1 MGNGDVQIESIR
13 LKNFMT
19 FKDALVRL
27 TPGLTIIVGPNG
39 AGKSAIFHAI
49 KFCLGSNQRENRYD
63 RWSQFIR
70 NHTGSAEIEI
80 TVRDH
85 RTTRVFTR
93 KIEMGRTP
101 RAYIDGKRVRA
112 AEMRRAI
119 EDLHFNIDNPLV
131 FMAQGRTNDLR
142 DASPEQVLRLIEE
155 GTGLDRS
162 RDKIILQESELSA
175 DRQRLEEAI
184 AETKAV
190 ESDIHLLTKDMQRLE
205 KKREYERQR
214 RALEREYAWAT
225 LQDVEM
231 RIESIKK
238 QIEAQKEGMN
248 ELRDDKAKV
257 SKEIEAVEEKRTR
270 LEREQRSIER
280 ELGRLESRIKSK
292 QEQLERIEKGNAKTL
307 SEIKKLEETIEA
319 DKIQLRRIGDD
330 LKRVVKAHGKAEIES
345 QQLAQERDKIV
356 RELEELETQLAKFEK
371 WDRKR
376 REAQTEVSGFALQ
389 LKDKRIELRAF
400 LTKQQHLEA
409 EIEAMENKWGQAWS
423 TLETSSAED
432 LDRQLKELDARLAT
446 LNESLFGEKSQLAE
460 LQKEIKSLELKL
472 SETAERIP
480 PSVQEL
486 QKLLHEHQLGGV
498 VGPVGGLLVGNE
510 ELAAPAE
517 AVLSD
522 ILVHAFITTEKADF
536 QLTRRL
542 RDEIEAPAPII
553 LVDLQQEVAPAPELP
568 PNSRVRGWLWELL
581 GLTDTLLQKF
591 RIAFGDY
598 AVTTD
603 SKTAARLAY
612 KGISAV
618 TLKGEVFE
626 SRKKTV
632 VGHPKKGPPKIL
644 STAPFLKKQK
654 EAKKRAQQVEK
665 KIAEINAEITVVS
678 EKRTKILELVSQMGA
693 WKTTWKRRKE
703 ITEELPQVKEN
714 ITQLEEEIAQLTSH
728 HERAKV
734 HVAELEQH
742 QPPERER
749 ITGEMEAIRIRL
761 RNIESDLGDAKA
773 RVAISE
779 QSMKNFREQ
788 LDSIREN
795 IEMMETS
802 RNELL
807 ESLGQSEDE
816 SSEILQDIANL
827 DKQMKEHQKQKQAL
841 SEQLDQIHADQR
853 QLNTRLAEIDMELRT
868 SRTEV
873 SKTLATLSRL
883 ELRRN
888 EILVS
893 VEGVPQ
899 PNTIRNHEVVY
910 AELSRVR
917 DVLTD
922 YTDVDESIAVRDQQ
936 LKERMEVLN
945 AQVATLKEELAEA
958 ISTIDSL
965 KDQYQKDM
973 AKTLRKVEKYVNRLL
988 RKIDFTGE
996 IRLEHIQQDDS
1007 AGIHFQIRTHAE
1019 EFLGIK
1025 AGSGGEQSMLIVA
1038 LILALHKFNPAPI
1051 YVLDEV
1057 DTFLDLE
1064 NTNAA
1069 AQLLREASK
1078 ESQLLVFTPA
1088 KSTTLLKYA
1097 DRLIGV
1103 AAPSGNSP
1111 ARIIEGPIL
1120 SELEKDDEAEE
1131 KPDDPMSKVAN

>member
-1 MGNGDVQIESIR
+1 MR

-70 NHTGSAEIEI
+70 NHTGSAEIEV
-80 TVRDH
+80 TVSDH
-85 RTTRVFTR
+85 GTSRVFTR

-119 EDLHFNIDNPLV
+119 EALHFNIDNPLV

-142 DASPEQVLRLIEE
+142 NASPEQVLRLIEE
-155 GTGLDRS
+155 GTGLDS
-162 RDKIILQESELSA
+162 LRDRILLQETEVSA
-175 DRQRLEEAI
+175 DRQRLEHAV

-190 ESDIHLLTKDMQRLE
+190 ENEIYLLGKDMKRLE
-205 KKREYERQR
+205 KKREYEKQR
-214 RALEREYAWAT
+214 RALEREYAWAS
-225 LQDVEM
+225 LQDVDM
-231 RIESIKK
+231 RIETIKK
-238 QIEAQKEGMN
+238 QIEAQQEGITHLLD
-248 ELRDDKAKV
+248 EKTKV
-257 SKEIEAVEEKRTR
+257 AKEIEAVEEKRTR

-307 SEIKKLEETIEA
+307 SEIKRLEKAIEL
-319 DKIQLRRIGDD
+319 DKSQLRRVGDD

-356 RELEELETQLAKFEK
+356 RELEGLETQLAKFEK

-376 REAQTEVSGFALQ
+376 RDAQMEVSGYALQ
-389 LKDKRIELRAF
+389 LKDRGIELRAF
-400 LTKQQHLEA
+400 LTKLQHLEA
-409 EIEAMENKWGQAWS
+409 EIETMENKWGQTWS

-432 LDRQLKELDARLAT
+432 LEKQLKELEARLAT
-446 LNESLFGEKSQLAE
+446 LNESLFGEKSHRAE

-480 PSVQEL
+480 PSIQEL
-486 QKLLHEHQLGGV
+486 QKLLHEHQLGEV
-498 VGPVGGLLVGNE
+498 IGPVGGLLIGNE
-510 ELAAPAE
+510 DLAAPAE

-522 ILVHAFITTEKADF
+522 TLVHAFISTEKADF
-536 QLTRRL
+536 QLARRL

-553 LVDLQQEVAPAPELP
+553 LVDLQQGIGPAPELP
-568 PNSRVRGWLWELL
+568 QNSHVRGWLWELL

-591 RIAFGDY
+591 RISFGDY

-626 SRKKTV
+626 SRETTV
-632 VGHPKKGPPKIL
+632 VGHPKKGSPKIL
-644 STAPFLKKQK
+644 STAPFLKEQRD
-654 EAKKRAQQVEK
+654 AKKKAQLIEK
-665 KIAEINAEITVVS
+665 KIAEINAEINVVS
-678 EKRTKILELVSQMGA
+678 EKRTKILELLAQMGA
-693 WKTTWKRRKE
+693 WESTWRRRTE
-703 ITEELPQVKEN
+703 IIEELPQVKEN
-714 ITQLEEEIAQLTSH
+714 ITRLEEDIAQLTSH
-728 HERAKV
+728 HERAKER
-734 HVAELEQH
+734 VAELEKH

-761 RNIESDLGDAKA
+761 RNTERELADARA
-773 RVAISE
+773 RVTISE
-779 QSMKNFREQ
+779 ESMKNLRQ
-788 LDSIREN
+788 RQDSIREN
-795 IEMMETS
+795 IEMMESS
-802 RNELL
+802 RDDLL
-807 ESLGQSEDE
+807 ETLGQSEDE
-816 SSEILQDIANL
+816 TGEILQDIADL
-827 DKQMKEHQKQKQAL
+827 DKQMKEHQKQKHGL
-841 SEQLDQIHADQR
+841 NEQLEQIHADQR
-853 QLNTRLAEIDMELRT
+853 RLNTRLAEIDMELR
-868 SRTEV
+868 SSKTEV
-873 SKTLATLSRL
+873 NKTRATLSGL
-883 ELRRN
+883 ELRRR
-888 EILVS
+888 EILTS
-893 VEGVPQ
+893 IKGVPQ

-910 AELSRVR
+910 AELLRVK

-922 YTDVDESIAVRDQQ
+922 YTDVDESIAVKDQQ
-936 LKERMEVLN
+936 LKERVSELQT
-945 AQVATLKEELAEA
+945 QVATLEKELEEA
-958 ISTIDSL
+958 IATIESL
-965 KDQYQKDM
+965 KDQYQNEM
-973 AKTLRKVEKYVNRLL
+973 TKTLRKVEKFVNRLL

-996 IRLEHIQQDDS
+996 IRLNHLERGES
-1007 AGIHFQIRTHAE
+1007 AGVHFQIRTHGD
-1019 EFLGIK
+1019 EFVGIK

-1069 AQLLREASK
+1069 AQLLKEAAK

-1103 AAPSGNSP
+1103 ASPSGNSP

-1120 SELEKDDEAEE
+1120 SELEKNDDTEE
-1131 KPDDPMSKVAN
+1131 NQDDIRSKVAN